1 MSAAVATAIWS
12 ACSKVK
18 VPFHDLDPVGIVWH
32 GNYAKYFE
40 IARCELLD
48 LINYGYDEMKA
59 SGYLWPVIDLHVRYI
74 KPLVFGQEVTVRA
87 TLKEWENR
95 LLIDYLI
102 TDASGVRLTKGTTV
116 QVAVD
121 VATKE
126 MCLASPA
133 VLFERLGL
141 RSE

>member
-1 MSAAVATAIWS
+1 MNALASASRLCASAKIKVA
-12 ACSKVK
+12 
-18 VPFHDLDPVGIVWH
+18 FYDLDPVGIVWH

-40 IARCELLD
+40 VARCVLLD
-48 LINYGYDEMKA
+48 QINYGYEEMKA
-59 SGYLWPVIDLHVRYI
+59 SGYLWPVIDLRVRYI
-74 KPLVFGQEVTVRA
+74 KPLVFGQDIRVQA

-102 TDASGVRLTKGTTV
+102 TDEQGTRMTKGTTV

-121 VATKE
+121 LATKE

-133 VLFERLGL
+133 VLLERL
-141 RSE
+141 EIKE

>member
-1 MSAAVATAIWS
+1 MSAKATADRLCAS
-12 ACSKVK
+12 AKMKVA
-18 VPFHDLDPVGIVWH
+18 FYDLDPVGIVWH

-40 IARCELLD
+40 VARCVLLD
-48 LINYGYDEMKA
+48 QINYGYDEMKG
-59 SGYLWPVIDLHVRYI
+59 SGYLWPVIDLRVRYV
-74 KPLVFGQEVTVRA
+74 KPLVFGQDITVRA

-102 TDASGVRLTKGTTV
+102 TDEQGVRMTKGTTV

-121 VATKE
+121 IATKE

-133 VLFERLGL
+133 VLLERLGMN
-141 RSE
+141 E